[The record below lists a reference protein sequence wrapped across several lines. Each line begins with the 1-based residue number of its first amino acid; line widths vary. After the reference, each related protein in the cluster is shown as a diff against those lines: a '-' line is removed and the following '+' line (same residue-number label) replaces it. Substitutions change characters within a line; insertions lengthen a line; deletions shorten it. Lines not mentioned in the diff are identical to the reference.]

1 MDLTMNRVPKLFVL
15 SLLAK
20 LPMCHSFAPPAATIK
35 VGIATRGLVLRATAG
50 ENNEITNPLL
60 KHVGKAAGSALLAAA
75 LTFGPNA
82 NAAVDTAYNYN
93 YSPLASTTTLAS
105 LDDAA
110 DQSTILALEAE
121 TKALEKEA
129 QKLKKKARV
138 ERGIDA
144 YFDYEAKQ
152 AAEAEARIE
161 AAERKAALEYEND
174 KEEVE
179 ALAILELKK
188 EREARLAATPQEKR
202 ELEREARALIRKEKE
217 IARKEKQAQRAER
230 LYLAEE
236 AQEKEI
242 LRQKLEA
249 AKREDAKFQEIEKEY
264 EADAELAKEEEEE
277 LSLLKELT
285 KKKK

>member
-1 MDLTMNRVPKLFVL
+1 MNRVPKLFVL

-35 VGIATRGLVLRATAG
+35 VGIANRGLVLRASAG
-50 ENNEITNPLL
+50 ENNEITSPLL
-60 KHVGKAAGSALLAAA
+60 KHVGKAAGSALLAVA

-82 NAAVDTAYNYN
+82 NAAVDAAYNYNYN

-105 LDDAA
+105 IDDAA
-110 DQSTILALEAE
+110 DQSTIQALEAE
-121 TKALEKEA
+121 TKALEREA

-144 YFDYEAKQ
+144 YFDYEARQ

-188 EREARLAATPQEKR
+188 EREAKLAATPQERR
-202 ELEREARALIRKEKE
+202 ELEREARALIRKERE

-285 KKKK
+285 RRKK